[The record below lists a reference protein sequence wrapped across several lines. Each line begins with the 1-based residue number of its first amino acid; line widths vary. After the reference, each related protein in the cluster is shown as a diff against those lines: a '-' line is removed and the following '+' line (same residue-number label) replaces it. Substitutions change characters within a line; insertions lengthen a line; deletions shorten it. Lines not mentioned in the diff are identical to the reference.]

1 MIFVDTD
8 DSHNKETDLSINL
21 KRSENKSN
29 IVLLSYVRIEELCH
43 GKLFWLKAKQR
54 KLEDEKEF

>member
-8 DSHNKETDLSINL
+8 DSPNKEIDLSINL
-21 KRSENKSN
+21 KRSENKAN
-29 IVLLSYVRIEELCH
+29 IVLMIYVRIEELCN

>member
-1 MIFVDTD
+1 M
-8 DSHNKETDLSINL
+8 N
-21 KRSENKSN
+21 
-29 IVLLSYVRIEELCH
+29 YVRIEELCN